1 MSKSK
6 IKVIGEDVDFPQVDP
21 KYLTNDC
28 YVIYYSE
35 EEGDRVITDIVKGR
49 KVDIFD
55 EYYDL
60 GVKIYRI
67 NLAGGYRNPK
77 NSQSEIVFK
86 Q

>member
-6 IKVIGEDVDFPQVDP
+6 IKVIGEDVDFPQVDT

-28 YVIYYSE
+28 YVISYSE
-35 EEGDRVITDIVKGR
+35 EEGDRVMVDIVKGR
-49 KVDIFD
+49 RVDIFD

-60 GVKIYRI
+60 GMIISRI
-67 NLAGGYRNPK
+67 DLAGGTRNPK
-77 NSQSEIVFK
+77 NSAPELIYK